1 MGIAVILNIAFNLP
15 DMQIHFIGICGV
27 AMSALAIA
35 FENAG
40 HTVSGSDA
48 GFYPPVSHNL
58 KKTNIRFYPGW
69 HPDKM
74 CANGAPDL
82 VVVGNVAS
90 STNPEWVYVQ
100 ENKLEYVSYPEAI
113 AKFFLKDNVI
123 VAAGT
128 YGKTTT
134 STLLSWIFR
143 ECREDPSYMFG
154 GLALNDMD
162 AAHLGKGNWTI
173 LEGDEYK
180 SSRWDNGA
188 KFTHYKP
195 THLLLTAVEWDHMDV
210 YATEI
215 DYINAFQGL
224 VDEVKG
230 RNGTLVVSERV
241 RNVLNMPEG
250 VIWYGPSAE
259 ATYQYTNVQTTKEG
273 TSCIVT
279 VNGQSYEINTQML
292 GAPAADNATACFAM
306 AVEAGLEPSNVIEAI
321 ASFKGLKRRLEK
333 RLDGPVT
340 VIDDIAHSPAKALST
355 LSTLRELYSGKLIA
369 VFEPNTGNRKQSS
382 VPSYNG
388 AFAPADE
395 VIIPR
400 LSKVKRAPNDP
411 DVPMNGQELA
421 EVIATSHKNVQY
433 IEDDQELVKRITHA
447 RKDGDVI
454 AFLGSHGFRGMI
466 EETINQLKNEV

>member
-1 MGIAVILNIAFNLP
+1 MK
-15 DMQIHFIGICGV
+15 IHFIGICGV

-35 FENAG
+35 FEKAG
-40 HTVSGSDA
+40 HSVSGSDA
-48 GFYPPVSHNL
+48 GFYPPISDNL

-69 HPDKM
+69 HVDKM
-74 CANGAPDL
+74 CEGGAPDL

-100 ENKLEYVSYPEAI
+100 EHKLAYASYPEAI
-113 AKFFLKDNVI
+113 AKFFLKENI
-123 VAAGT
+123 LVAAGT

-143 ECREDPSYMFG
+143 ECGEDPSYMFG

-162 AAHLGKGNWTI
+162 AAHLNTASPPYQGGARSGWTI

-188 KFTHYKP
+188 KFNHYKP

-210 YATEI
+210 YATELE
-215 DYINAFQGL
+215 YINAFQGL
-224 VDEVKG
+224 FDEVKE
-230 RNGTLVVSERV
+230 RNGKLVASERV

-250 VIWYGPSAE
+250 VVWYGPSTK
-259 ATYQYTNVQTTKEG
+259 ATYQYTNVATTKGG
-273 TSCIVT
+273 TSCTVT
-279 VNGQSYEINTQML
+279 VDSKSYEINTQML

-306 AVEAGLEPSNVIEAI
+306 AVEAGLKPSKVIDAI

-382 VPSYNG
+382 VPSYHG
-388 AFAPADE
+388 TFAPADE
-395 VIIPR
+395 VIIPK
-400 LSKVKRAPNDP
+400 LSKIKRSPNDP
-411 DVPMNGQELA
+411 DIPMDGKELA
-421 EVIATSHKNVQY
+421 NVIAASHTNVQY
-433 IEDDQELVKRITHA
+433 IDDDQELVKRITTA
-447 RKDGDVI
+447 RKNGDVI

-466 EETINQLKNEV
+466 EETIKQLKNED